1 MAKISLDNITA
12 GMVLA
17 SDAKER
23 SGRVLLR
30 AGTELTE
37 RHLNIFKTW
46 GVTEA
51 DIESVTPDEAAVNAA
66 AEATSQIDPQVLEK
80 AEKYVDALFA
90 LSDKTQPPIRELMRI
105 CTLRKAR
112 LFAREMIS

>member
-1 MAKISLDNITA
+1 MAKIHLDNITA

-17 SDAKER
+17 ADVKER

-30 AGTELTE
+30 VGTELTE

-51 DIESVTPDEAAVNAA
+51 EIESSGQDDAAANAA
-66 AEATSQIDPQVLEK
+66 AQATSQIDPQVLEK

-90 LSDKTQPPIRELMRI
+90 LSDKTQPPTRELMRI
-105 CTLRKAR
+105 CILRKAR
-112 LFAREMIS
+112 LFAREMNS